1 MNYTPWEEEVLK
13 LIKEKSLILESKSI
27 KDNFKLLDIY
37 R

>member
-13 LIKEKSLILESKSI
+13 LIKEKLLILESKSI